1 MLRSLRSRLII
12 LLALALLPAGS
23 LAIIQ
28 ALANYDQV
36 KALTERSLLQ
46 SAAIVASEEKNEIAA
61 ARAALEELASLPA
74 VVEFTPGGCGQA
86 LLRLRARSA
95 NRYSNLL
102 ALRPDGALPRAPG
115 ARESVG

>member
-61 ARAALEELASLPA
+61 ARAALEALPSLPA
-74 VVEFTPGGCGQA
+74 VVAFTPGGCGQA
-86 LLRLRARSA
+86 LPRLRARSE
-95 NRYSNLL
+95 NRYSNHI
-102 ALRPDGALPRAPG
+102 GRAHS
-115 ARESVG
+115 RDRVC

>member
-46 SAAIVASEEKNEIAA
+46 SAAIAASEEKNEIAA
-61 ARAALEELASLPA
+61 ARAALEELPSLPA
-74 VVEFTPGGCGQA
+74 VVAFPPHGFGQA
-86 LLRLRARSA
+86 LPRLPARCQH
-95 NRYSNLL
+95 RHTHLIEL
-102 ALRPDGALPRAPG
+102 VRDGAG
-115 ARESVG
+115 ACATELT

>member
-46 SAAIVASEEKNEIAA
+46 SAAIVASDEKNQIAA

-74 VVEFTPGGCGQA
+74 VVAFTPGGCGHA
-86 LLRLRARSA
+86 LLPTRARSGTRSFTLVA
-95 NRYSNLL
+95 F
-102 ALRPDGALPRAPG
+102 RPRWNG
-115 ARESVG
+115 